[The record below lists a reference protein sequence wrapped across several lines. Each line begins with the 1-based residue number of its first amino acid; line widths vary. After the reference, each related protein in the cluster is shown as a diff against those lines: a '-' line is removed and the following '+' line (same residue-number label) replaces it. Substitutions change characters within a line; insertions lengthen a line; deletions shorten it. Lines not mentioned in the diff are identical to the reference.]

1 MAILILS
8 VANRKPGNLPRK
20 CTPDAADVVLGEFD
34 RVQCSA
40 NADKSRCLESN
51 RGDGPNKQKQVTR
64 TAAIIAFDVTMSRV
78 FQCTGT

>member
-8 VANRKPGNLPRK
+8 VANRRQEDLLRK

-40 NADKSRCLESN
+40 NADRSRCLESS
-51 RGDGPNKQKQVTR
+51 RGDGPNK
-64 TAAIIAFDVTMSRV
+64 
-78 FQCTGT
+78 